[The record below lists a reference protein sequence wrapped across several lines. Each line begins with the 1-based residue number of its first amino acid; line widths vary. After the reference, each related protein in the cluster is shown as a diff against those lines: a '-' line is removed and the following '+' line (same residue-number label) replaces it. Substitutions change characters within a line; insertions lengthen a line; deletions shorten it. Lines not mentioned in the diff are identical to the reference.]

1 MARRGVC
8 PPGVICFSSPIGIVL
23 GLTFLLIIGWFVLV
37 GKSSVISQTYTR
49 EQTPIQIIQPPPVV
63 SGVGLFGGGGDDR
76 YTRAPEPLRFWQT
89 GPDLRGAMM
98 PPGAVPINIST
109 RGMPQQFQQAGLI
122 KTGDQLL
129 PLYGRQTGYRT
140 DRFNYYTRT
149 DTYNPIQV
157 PIRYQKRDCMDQI
170 GCEEL
175 LGGETVDVGGV
186 NKSGT
191 VEVYK
196 FDGPTYI
203 PGIV

>member
-1 MARRGVC
+1 
-8 PPGVICFSSPIGIVL
+8 
-23 GLTFLLIIGWFVLV
+23 
-37 GKSSVISQTYTR
+37 
-49 EQTPIQIIQPPPVV
+49 
-63 SGVGLFGGGGDDR
+63 
-76 YTRAPEPLRFWQT
+76 
-89 GPDLRGAMM
+89 M